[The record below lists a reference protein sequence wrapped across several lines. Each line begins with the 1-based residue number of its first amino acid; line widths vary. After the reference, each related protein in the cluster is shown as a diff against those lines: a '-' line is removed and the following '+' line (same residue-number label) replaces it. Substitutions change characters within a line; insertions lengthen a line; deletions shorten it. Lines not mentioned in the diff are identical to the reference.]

1 MTEMPDAEDAV
12 SPLPGSTPSE
22 MFPVLTL
29 AQQTRVLAHGQRHTA
44 GQREIVVEL
53 NEHVTKVFVVVSGQL
68 HILQVSNNQ
77 EHDVAICNPG
87 MFTGE
92 LTVLSGRRGLVR
104 IRAAEKSELIEI
116 ERDALQALVETDSEL
131 SDLFLRAFILRRL
144 ELIAREVGDIVL
156 LGSSHSLDTLRIK
169 EFLTRNYQPY
179 SYVDLERDAEVQEM
193 VDRVSLSID
202 DLPVLICRGTAVL
215 RNPTNEEITDCL
227 GFNEGIDQAHVRDL
241 IIVGAGPAGLAA
253 AVYAAS
259 EGLDV
264 LVLESNAPGGQAG
277 ASSKIEN
284 YLGFPT
290 GISGHELAGRAY
302 AQAQKFGAEMLIAKD
317 AKGVACDRRPYAVLI
332 GDGLSVPARSV
343 VIASGAQYRRLQL
356 ENLSRFEG
364 AGVYYG
370 ATHLEAQLCGGDEVI
385 VVGGGNSAG
394 QAAVFLAQTTRRVY
408 MLIRSEDLTA
418 TMSRYLI
425 RRIEETPNI
434 ELHVNTEVVVLEGS
448 DHLERVTWRNNQTGQ
463 TESHNIAHLFSMTG
477 AVPNSAWL
485 VGCVACDQAGFVK
498 TGLDLTT
505 EDLVKAKWPLKRQ
518 PYPLET
524 SLPGV
529 FAVGDIRSG
538 NVKRVASAVGEGSIA
553 VSFVHQVL
561 TE

>member
-1 MTEMPDAEDAV
+1 
-12 SPLPGSTPSE
+12 
-22 MFPVLTL
+22 MFPVVTS
-29 AQQTRVLAHGQRHTA
+29 AQQARILAHGKRRRVEE
-44 GQREIVVEL
+44 GELVVEL
-53 NEHVTKVFVVVSGQL
+53 NEHVAKIFLVVSGQL

-77 EHDVAICNPG
+77 EHVVAICNAG

-116 ERDALQALVETDSEL
+116 DRESLRGLVETDSEL
-131 SDLFLRAFILRRL
+131 SDIFLQAFILRRV
-144 ELIAREVGDIVL
+144 ELIAREVGEIVL
-156 LGSSHSLDTLRIK
+156 IGSSHLLETLRIK

-179 SYVDLERDAEVQEM
+179 SYIDLERDAEVQEM
-193 VDRVSLSID
+193 LDRFSLSIE
-202 DLPVLICRGTAVL
+202 DLPVVICRGSAVL
-215 RNPTNEEITDCL
+215 RNPTNEEITACL

-241 IIVGAGPAGLAA
+241 VIVGAGPAGLAA

-264 LVLESNAPGGQAG
+264 LMIESSGPGGQAG

-290 GISGHELAGRAY
+290 GISGHDLAGRAY
-302 AQAQKFGAEMLIAKD
+302 AQAQKFGAEMLIAKN
-317 AKGVACDRRPYAVLI
+317 AKGLACDRRPYAVLI
-332 GDGLSVPARSV
+332 GEGQRVPTRTV

-356 ENLSRFEG
+356 ANLSKFEG

-370 ATHLEAQLCGGDEVI
+370 ATHLEAQLCGGEEVI

-394 QAAVFLAQTTRRVY
+394 QAAVFLAKTTRRVY
-408 MLIRSEDLTA
+408 FLVRSDGLA
-418 TMSRYLI
+418 KTMSRYLV

-434 ELHVNTEVVVLEGS
+434 ELHSNTEVVALEGS
-448 DHLERVTWRNNQTGQ
+448 DHLERVTWRGNQTGE
-463 TESHNIAHLFSMTG
+463 TESRNIPHLFSMTG

-485 VGCVACDQAGFVK
+485 GGCVACDEVGFIK
-498 TGLDLTT
+498 TGLDLTA
-505 EDLVKAKWPLKRQ
+505 EELAKATWPLKR
-518 PYPLET
+518 PPFLLET

-529 FAVGDIRSG
+529 FAVGDIRAG

-561 TE
+561 AE